1 MAKDEKPD
9 NAFNSGPCHAVKKK
23 RHNQNKGHCTNPH
36 SYPKKQKNAT
46 WTMSPKNYAWTKNEK
61 KLKSRRGE
69 DLHWETHLPQANPQA
84 HQ

>member
-46 WTMSPKNYAWTKNEK
+46 WTMSPKNYA
-61 KLKSRRGE
+61 
-69 DLHWETHLPQANPQA
+69 
-84 HQ
+84 